1 MDFYVVDLGK
11 VGYEEALGIQ
21 DRVIESVAN
30 GGTDVLLLLE
40 HYPVFTV
47 GLMGRR
53 EGSQYADMFKLDGSD
68 EEVVR
73 QLKDR
78 GIDFYLV
85 NRGGHVT
92 YHGPGQLVGYSIRN
106 LEDGD
111 MGSHNE
117 GLERTIFETAKEFV
131 PDAYTRTEEQDP
143 RTHVKQGIRGVWL
156 DGKKLGATGTRRNHV
171 NGKYVTK
178 HGFALNVSPDD
189 NFKLIDPCGFE
200 GVDASSLEKASGRD
214 VPIEEVKRIALEKYR
229 NAFGYSSFEEKTLDE
244 VLG

>member
-1 MDFYVVDLGK
+1 MDFYVVDLGLI
-11 VGYEEALGIQ
+11 GYREALDIQ
-21 DRVIESVAN
+21 DSVIESVAS

-40 HYPVFTV
+40 HYPVFTL
-47 GLMGRR
+47 GIRGQRTAR
-53 EGSQYADMFKLDGSD
+53 SYSDIFRLDGTNED
-68 EEVVR
+68 I
-73 QLKDR
+73 LKELKRR
-78 GIDFYLV
+78 GIDFHLID
-85 NRGGHVT
+85 REGHVT

-111 MGSHNE
+111 ITQHKE
-117 GLERTIFETAKEFV
+117 FLERTIFETTQTFV
-131 PDAYTRTEEQDP
+131 KDLHRRMDEDHPTKLGER
-143 RTHVKQGIRGVWL
+143 GISGVWYN
-156 DGKKLGATGTRRNHV
+156 DNKLGAVGTRRVRAN
-171 NGKYVTK
+171 KTYVSK

-214 VPIEEVKRIALEKYR
+214 VPIEEVKRIALEKYK